1 MLWTSDLRQA
11 YSLYQKN
18 VNLYHLEYPL
28 EEHRRSRSW
37 WGVARCTLFNNLFP
51 LSAFGLEFQPFRPHD
66 KYKFLATPLPH
77 AAAPIIVPVGLKI
90 CDRVNGYQTLM
101 ALCRLKKNNADDNS
115 RPGRDGVLYHRH
127 HLTLLHRS
135 REDKMC

>member
-18 VNLYHLEYPL
+18 ANLYHLEYPL

-77 AAAPIIVPVGLKI
+77 AAAPIIVPVGLKM
-90 CDRVNGYQTLM
+90 CDRVNGYQAIWLFV
-101 ALCRLKKNNADDNS
+101 D
-115 RPGRDGVLYHRH
+115 
-127 HLTLLHRS
+127 
-135 REDKMC
+135 